1 MGNNNIIETPEDKK
15 KGNFWSWMSLACFA
29 GGFLVDAVMAVF
41 MGVLNSITY
50 NVTSTA
56 NAYEVTNTASEALIA
71 IAGCVSMLLAI
82 AALVIMI
89 YVRVKYPKNVFGK
102 VLMWVYIVLF
112 ALYIIAMVAFIIAC
126 GMACA
131 ACTNECQSLAMLAIE
146 RLMLC

>member
-1 MGNNNIIETPEDKK
+1 MSSLIETPEDKK

-29 GGFLVDAVMAVF
+29 GGFVVDALMAVF

-50 NVTSTA
+50 NLTSTA
-56 NAYEVTNTASEALIA
+56 NVSEATNAASEAFIA
-71 IAGCVSMLLAI
+71 IGGSVSILLAI

-89 YVRVKYPKNVFGK
+89 YVRVKYPKNIFGK

-112 ALYIIAMVAFIIAC
+112 VMYVLFMVAIIIAC
-126 GMACA
+126 GIACA
-131 ACTNECQSLAMLAIE
+131 ACTEECQGLAMLAVE